1 MLSRWICVAAVVTLG
16 AWAWSPDRAHPGPA
30 ADPPGTPP
38 KGPLSAREEMATF
51 KVPNGFM
58 VELVAC
64 EPDVVDPVAMA
75 FDENGRLF
83 VAEMPGYPNGGVGT
97 GKITT
102 GRIKMLQDV
111 DGDGFYEKS
120 TLFLADLRFPT
131 AVMPYKGGVLIA
143 NAPELIFAEDSD
155 GAGKADKKRVL
166 YTGFDIA
173 NIQQLLSG
181 LQWGLD
187 NWVHGC
193 AGGKGGT
200 ITSAEKPNAPAVE
213 LRSRGIR
220 FRPDRPASLE
230 PTSGGG
236 QYGLTCDQWGQ
247 WFTATNSQHLRH
259 IILPDHYLKRNPFLP
274 VSAVTLDIPDHGAA
288 CKVYRISPFEQWRVE
303 RTKQRKD
310 GPNASK
316 FPPTELFP
324 GGYVTSACS
333 PMVYEATLFPT
344 AYHGNSFVCDP
355 ANNLVHRDVLQR
367 HGATFQAKRVDI
379 ECEFMASTDTWFR
392 PVWLTL
398 GPDGA
403 IYVLDFYREVIETPL
418 SLPDDIKA
426 KLNLESRGKGRIWR
440 IVPEGKRALVRPA
453 LGKATTIELVRHLD
467 NPNYWWRITAQRLLV
482 ERQDK
487 GAVPLLVQLAKNAK
501 LPAGRMHALRA
512 LQGLGIVD
520 DNLIDNALHD
530 DSAGVRQHALQL
542 VESRLQASAKL
553 RKAVLAL
560 ADDPAPEVRFQL
572 AFTLGECDAPEAV
585 AALAKIAVRDAG
597 DKWTQTA
604 VLSSASKTA
613 PTLLTALTRDKAFA
627 TSGKASHLQMLTR
640 VAALVAGRLSDD
652 DLAQGLTLL
661 ASKNGAFADWQVAV
675 LEGLGQGL
683 QMRQK
688 SLAKLWDNPPPALK
702 TAIEQTRPLF
712 EQAVK
717 TAADQ
722 TQPLD
727 QRQAALRLL
736 GYGPFALALPVACD
750 HLAPQAPPELQVA
763 AVRCLGQHDQ
773 PQVAETLLTA
783 WKGAGPSLRREIL
796 DALFARTDRVRQL
809 LDALERKQVLASQL
823 EPAKLTLLRK
833 HPDAKV
839 RARAEKL
846 LKDQIVPARQ
856 EVIDRYEK
864 ATLAEKPSAV
874 RGKALFKKV
883 CAACHRLENEGIE
896 VGPDLNSAL
905 ANKTPEALLID
916 ILDPSREVDPRYIEY
931 VITTTD
937 GRQLTGMIAAET
949 ASSVTLRRAEK
960 AEDTLLRS
968 QIDSI
973 QATAKSLM
981 PEGLEMQL
989 PPQDVYD
996 VIAYLRSVA
1005 AKK

>member
-1 MLSRWICVAAVVTLG
+1 MPSRWICVAAFVTLG
-16 AWAWSPDRAHPGPA
+16 CVLGSPA

-51 KVPNGFM
+51 RVPKGFK

-64 EPDVVDPVAMA
+64 EPEVVDPVAMA

-102 GRIKMLQDV
+102 GRIKMLEDL

-120 TLFLADLRFPT
+120 TLFLANLRFPT
-131 AVMPYKGGVLIA
+131 AVMPYRGGVLIA
-143 NAPELIFAEDSD
+143 NAPDLIFAEDTD
-155 GAGKADKKRVL
+155 GAGKADKQRVL

-181 LQWGLD
+181 FQWGLD
-187 NWVHGC
+187 NWVHAC

-200 ITSAEKPNAPAVE
+200 ITSVEKPNAAAVE

-220 FRPDRPASLE
+220 FHPDRPASLE

-274 VSAVTLDIPDHGAA
+274 VSAVTLDIPDHGPA

-333 PMVYEATLFPT
+333 PLVYEATLFPA
-344 AYHGNSFVCDP
+344 AYHGNTFVCDP

-367 HGATFQAKRVDI
+367 HGATFVAKRVDI

-392 PVWLTL
+392 PVCLTL

-418 SLPDDIKA
+418 SLPDDIKV

-440 IVPEGKRALVRPA
+440 IVPEGKRTLVRPA
-453 LGKATTIELVRHLD
+453 LGKATTAELVKHLD

-501 LPAGRMHALRA
+501 LPAGRMHALCT

-520 DNLIDNALHD
+520 ESLIENALQD
-530 DSAGVRQHALQL
+530 ESAGVRQHALQM
-542 VESRLQASAKL
+542 VESCLQASAKL
-553 RKAVLAL
+553 RKAVVAL

-585 AALAKIAVRDAG
+585 TALAKVAVRDAG

-604 VLSSASKTA
+604 VLSSAAKTA
-613 PTLLTALTRDKAFA
+613 PALLTALTRDKSFA

-640 VAALVAGRLSDD
+640 VAALVATRPNDD
-652 DLAQGLTLL
+652 DLALGLALL
-661 ASKNGAFADWQVAV
+661 ASKDGVFADWQVSV

-683 QMRQK
+683 QTRQK
-688 SLAKLWDNPPPALK
+688 NLAKLWDNPPPALK
-702 TAIEQTRPLF
+702 TAIELTRPLF
-712 EQAVK
+712 VQAVK

-722 TQPLD
+722 TRPLA

-736 GYGPFALALPVACD
+736 GYGPFTLALPVARD
-750 HLAPQAPPELQVA
+750 LLAPQAPPELQVA

-773 PQVAETLLTA
+773 PQVAETLLTS

-809 LDALERKQVLASQL
+809 LDALEKKQMLASQL
-823 EPAKLTLLRK
+823 EPAKLSLLRK

-864 ATLAEKPSAV
+864 ATLAEKPSAI
-874 RGKALFKKV
+874 RGKTVFKKV

-989 PPQDVYD
+989 TPQDVYD
-996 VIAYLRSVA
+996 VIAYLRSVTT
-1005 AKK
+1005 KK